1 MVSDKIDITANTAV
15 TLSSSSAETQ
25 ELVKSFIS
33 LLANGYGDG
42 EPKADRS
49 GNFVS
54 RIGDA
59 RVVWKREAGEVVV
72 ISVYIP

>member
-1 MVSDKIDITANTAV
+1 MVSDKINITANAAV

-25 ELVKSFIS
+25 ELVKSLIS
-33 LLANGYGDG
+33 RLANGDGDG

-49 GNFVS
+49 GHFVS
-54 RIGDA
+54 RVGNA